1 LSEVAAR
8 KPVILDDV
16 DEHCR
21 TKFIPPASR
30 SRLSWWILDS
40 KLIVTGF
47 LWQLAVAGLLGLAAS
62 LMLTAAELVFTR
74 AKLV

>member
-1 LSEVAAR
+1 LSYKVY
-8 KPVILDDV
+8 PTCLSLQ
-16 DEHCR
+16 
-21 TKFIPPASR
+21 ASWR
-30 SRLSWWILDS
+30 ILDS

-47 LWQLAVAGLLGLAAS
+47 LWPLAVAGLPGLAAS